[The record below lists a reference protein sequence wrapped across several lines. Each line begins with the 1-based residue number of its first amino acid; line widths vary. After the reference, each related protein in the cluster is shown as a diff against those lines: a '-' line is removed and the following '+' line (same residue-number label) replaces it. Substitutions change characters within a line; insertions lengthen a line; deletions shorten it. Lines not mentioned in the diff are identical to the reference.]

1 MADDKERLI
10 VQLEARINEFEK
22 RMKRAEKTGTRSYKK
37 LRRGSRSATAA
48 MERDMLRSTTA
59 INKALATTSARIG
72 TFGKTMAAGLAGGLV
87 TAALAGVTGSLT
99 SVVKGIASVGDEA
112 KRSGLDVKTFQEW
125 KFVAEQ
131 NRIGIDQMVD
141 GFKELNLRAD
151 EFAVTG
157 KGPAAEAFQRI
168 GLTGQDLKRKLKDP
182 SALMLEIVERMEDL
196 DNAAQIRVADEI
208 FGGSAGER
216 FVELLSQGEEGLR
229 RTVSRAHEVGAVMD
243 SEMIAKADELDRKY
257 GELAERASRIG
268 KSLAVGLTT
277 GLSGILSA
285 SRDLEGMFGSMERA
299 EAVLGKELAESLSN
313 TKGAISEHADDLRDL
328 HGTYDELFAL
338 INQMTGPDGVRVFEI
353 DNVEAKFAL
362 SDIMTGL
369 KDLVVELEN
378 GQISANDFEE
388 ELKALIG
395 DAQDV
400 ADDLEAID
408 DVGFSNVVTAIGHI
422 GTALQNAISKA
433 QALKAELPGD
443 AGGATLRQGPP
454 TRVGKRKRSDLAPTT
469 SVRPKTAPS
478 LLGEPDIVSGGG
490 GGGGGG
496 SSRGD
501 DYAREVA
508 QIREKTAAL
517 EAEAVALV
525 AAGASGQQ
533 YGNALDYARKRAEL
547 LHAAQQAG
555 KEITPQLQAEIDAL
569 AAAYVSAGD
578 AADDAAD
585 KLQEIE
591 DSAERGADA
600 LSDVFLGIMDGS
612 RSAKEAVAEL
622 LKEMARIQIQKGF
635 ANLSAAGGGGG
646 ALGFLGSLLGFASGG
661 YTGHGATNQIA
672 GAVHKGEYVFDA
684 AATRRIGVGNLEAMR
699 SGQPSGGA
707 GHKAKDKPQ
716 QVELVVH
723 ADQGITIEQVR
734 GEAVRIVQAG
744 MMTQDRKTGQNIQN
758 YSRREG

>member
-196 DNAAQIRVADEI
+196 DKAAQIRVADEI
-208 FGGSAGER
+208 FGGGAGER

-268 KSLAVGLTT
+268 KSLAVGLAD

-285 SRDLEGMFGSMERA
+285 SRDLEGIFGSMERA
-299 EAVLGKELAESLSN
+299 EAALGKERAESLSE
-313 TKGAISEHADDLRDL
+313 TKGAIAEHADELRDL

-353 DNVEAKFAL
+353 DNVAAKFAL
-362 SDIMTGL
+362 ADIMTGL

-388 ELKALIG
+388 DLKALLG
-395 DAQDV
+395 DAQNV

-422 GTALQNAISKA
+422 GTALRAVIGEA

-454 TRVGKRKRSDLAPTT
+454 RRAGKRRRSDLAPTT
-469 SVRPKTAPS
+469 SPRPKTAPS
-478 LLGEPDIVSGGG
+478 LLGEPDIASG

-501 DYAREVA
+501 DYARQVA

-525 AAGASGQQ
+525 AAAAGGKQ
-533 YGNALDYARKRAEL
+533 YGNALGYARKRAEL

-555 KEITPQLQAEIDAL
+555 REITPQLQAEIDAL

-600 LSDVFLGIMDGS
+600 LSDVFLGIIDGS
-612 RSAKEAVAEL
+612 RSAKEAVADL
-622 LKEMARIQIQKGF
+622 LKEMARIQLQKGF
-635 ANLSAAGGGGG
+635 ASLASAGGGGG
-646 ALGFLGSLLGFASGG
+646 FFGFLGSLLGFAGGG
-661 YTGHGATNQIA
+661 YTGAGGVNQVA
-672 GAVHKGEYVFDA
+672 GVVHKGEYVFDA

-699 SGQPSGGA
+699 SGQPSGG
-707 GHKAKDKPQ
+707 KEKTEPQ
-716 QVELVVH
+716 QVELIVH
-723 ADQGITIEQVR
+723 AAEGVTIEQVR
-734 GEAVRIVQAG
+734 GEAARLVQMG
-744 MMTQDRKTGQNIQN
+744 MAAQDRKTGQNIQN
-758 YSRREG
+758 YSARQG